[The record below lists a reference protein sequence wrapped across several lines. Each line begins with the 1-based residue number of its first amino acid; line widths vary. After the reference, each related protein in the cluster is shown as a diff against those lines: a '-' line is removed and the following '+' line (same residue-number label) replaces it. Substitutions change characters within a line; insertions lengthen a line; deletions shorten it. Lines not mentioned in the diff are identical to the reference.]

1 MTQLPSDTSVEAIL
15 NSLDV
20 ESVED
25 EQLRPILVILLNHV
39 EQLESKVKAQETEI
53 QRLRDE
59 LNRLKGEQGKPDVK
73 PNRRVRPQ
81 KNHSSERERQTP
93 QPHQKRSKNNQ
104 LKIDREQILIVP
116 SEQLPPDAQFKGY
129 EEVIVQDIKRAHR

>member
-53 QRLRDE
+53 QRLTDE
-59 LNRLKGEQGKPDVK
+59 LNRIKGEQGKPEVK
-73 PNRRVRPQ
+73 PNRL
-81 KNHSSERERQTP
+81 S
-93 QPHQKRSKNNQ
+93 
-104 LKIDREQILIVP
+104 
-116 SEQLPPDAQFKGY
+116 Y
-129 EEVIVQDIKRAHR
+129 